1 METEKEPLRAGE
13 AHCCECKKRIAKVM
27 CTTCWDPYCADCF
40 KYVHRGG
47 ALKAHVPMNYR
58 KAKAGWMCIK
68 AAVPGEQDYY
78 VHGQTGETTYEKPF
92 ELMTAYEK
100 TLFQN
105 FKAHQA
111 ANDEAIAKVEKLQVD
126 LEAASYER
134 DTILF
139 DAINGTG
146 KIGQLLKN
154 RQKALNKQLMKNGVV
169 ASAAGVKH
177 KKTTFLQRLMGNTR
191 DDDEYRMMLMSA
203 NPRYAPAR

>member
-1 METEKEPLRAGE
+1 MSYPVFPLS
-13 AHCCECKKRIAKVM
+13 
-27 CTTCWDPYCADCF
+27 
-40 KYVHRGG
+40 
-47 ALKAHVPMNYR
+47 L
-58 KAKAGWMCIK
+58 
-68 AAVPGEQDYY
+68 AA
-78 VHGQTGETTYEKPF
+78 
-92 ELMTAYEK
+92 ELMTPQEK
-100 TLFQN
+100 VFYDN
-105 FKAHQA
+105 FKTHQGA
-111 ANDEAIAKVEKLQVD
+111 AEEHVKTIEKLQYD